1 MWNNGDQCAV
11 RISEGYADYQGGTD
25 LLRHPEVKKPDIA
38 ADGRR
43 SRPASNRSAASA
55 ISKSSKGPE
64 SNGTARR
71 KNSTVKTR
79 FSSSGNASKDSRS
92 SAVWLLMYLGYPF
105 PYPSAKG
112 YHGNAF
118 GDHLGSE
125 QAQKDSAALSRN
137 LLWAGGG
144 LVTRP
149 ERRLPT
155 GAQIDN
161 LPHK

>member
-38 ADGRR
+38 ADGHR

-55 ISKSSKGPE
+55 VSESSKGPE

-79 FSSSGNASKDSRS
+79 FSASGKASNASRS
-92 SAVWLLMYLGYPF
+92 SAVWLLMFLGYPF
-105 PYPSAKG
+105 PRPSARQRV
-112 YHGNAF
+112 
-118 GDHLGSE
+118 L
-125 QAQKDSAALSRN
+125 LRSRCCPP
-137 LLWAGGG
+137 LLVRHDDRA
-144 LVTRP
+144 VIHVAIA
-149 ERRLPT
+149 RRLQ
-155 GAQIDN
+155 AFQQLAVD
-161 LPHK
+161 LRQRRS